1 MAAIKTSLINRI
13 KIMARDGAE
22 ARGNRGRALILALSF
37 VTKREPKKWSRL
49 RVDHPE
55 VEPVTPE
62 LTLRITRA
70 ELVSSCLIRLR
81 TLAPNLRRL
90 SQPGS

>member
-1 MAAIKTSLINRI
+1 MGKKNIFRGLLRSLWRKVAAIKTSPMNRI

-55 VEPVTPE
+55 VEPGTLE
-62 LTLRITRA
+62 LTLRITR
-70 ELVSSCLIRLR
+70 V
-81 TLAPNLRRL
+81 
-90 SQPGS
+90 

>member
-1 MAAIKTSLINRI
+1 MAAIKTSPINRI

-22 ARGNRGRALILALSF
+22 GRGNRGRALILVLSF

-49 RVDHPE
+49 RVDHPK

-62 LTLRITRA
+62 LTL
-70 ELVSSCLIRLR
+70 
-81 TLAPNLRRL
+81 
-90 SQPGS
+90 